1 MTTLNAN
8 VATPPRRHI
17 GKRAV
22 AAATVGVGSLVVP
35 AGLTFAQTPQD
46 DAELAAGTAI
56 TGIAADAAGFTVTYV
71 FPAIAVALGIGM
83 AVTLLIKFGKRVPKM
98 LG

>member
-1 MTTLNAN
+1 
-8 VATPPRRHI
+8 
-17 GKRAV
+17 
-22 AAATVGVGSLVVP
+22 
-35 AGLTFAQTPQD
+35 
-46 DAELAAGTAI
+46 
-56 TGIAADAAGFTVTYV
+56 V